1 MICVFVFTLPSIVPR
16 PCVEAELAVITT
28 GGILTAPEVVV
39 GLRGGRVVTGPGL
52 AVVGMIPLS
61 DPCPV

>member
-16 PCVEAELAVITT
+16 PCIEAELAVITI
-28 GGILTAPEVVV
+28 GGILTALEVVV
-39 GLRGGRVVTGPGL
+39 GLIGAVVTGPGL
-52 AVVGMIPLS
+52 AVVGMTPLS